1 MAREFKGM
9 VSMESEVT
17 AVEVETNTE
26 GAPPKVYSEE
36 QFNGLLADKQAEV
49 RKRQELERQL
59 AEVQAKQKKDET
71 PPPGENGGQA
81 NSPDDAKPVTMAQ
94 LRIFLAE
101 QRKADADA
109 AFASRESESRA
120 AAVKE
125 YSVEA
130 CGDGLDYESVVAA
143 GDAHLTEGDRM
154 AIRQASDPAAERY
167 RRCVMLAPELREK
180 AEAVRTARLLEKIKL
195 TGRVPATGGGQV
207 STTPEDVGRMSED
220 ELDRLAESLG

>member
-1 MAREFKGM
+1 
-9 VSMESEVT
+9 MENEGT
-17 AVEVETNTE
+17 AVETETNAE
-26 GAPPKVYSEE
+26 GMPPKVYSEE

-49 RKRQELERQL
+49 RKRQELERQV
-59 AEVQAKQKKDET
+59 AEMQTKQRKDDT
-71 PPPGENGGQA
+71 PPPGENGG
-81 NSPDDAKPVTMAQ
+81 SPDDAKPVTMAE
-94 LRIFLAE
+94 LRAVLSE

-109 AFASRESESRA
+109 AYASREASSRE

-130 CGDGLDYESVVAA
+130 CGEGLDYESVVAA
-143 GDAHLTEGDRM
+143 GEAHLTEGDRL
-154 AIRQASDPAAERY
+154 AIRQASEPAAERY

-195 TGRVPATGGGQV
+195 TGRAPATGGGQA
-207 STTPEDVGRMSED
+207 TATPEDVGRMSEE

>member
-1 MAREFKGM
+1 
-9 VSMESEVT
+9 MENEET
-17 AVEVETNTE
+17 AVGTE
-26 GAPPKVYSEE
+26 MNAEGTPPKVYSEE

-59 AEVQAKQKKDET
+59 AEVQAARKKDET
-71 PPPGENGGQA
+71 PPPGANGGTGK
-81 NSPDDAKPVTMAQ
+81 SPDDARPVTVAE
-94 LRIFLAE
+94 LRMFLAE

-130 CGDGLDYESVVAA
+130 CGDGLDYESVMAA
-143 GDAHLTEGDRM
+143 GEVHLTEGDRL

-167 RRCVMLAPELREK
+167 RRCVMLTPELREK
-180 AEAVRTARLLEKIKL
+180 AEAVRTAKLLEKIKL
-195 TGRVPATGGGQV
+195 TGRAPATGGGQAGM
-207 STTPEDVGRMSED
+207 TPDDVGRMSEE